1 MLMACRQ
8 SFTWYNYSFC
18 ADTNQED
25 GCVCPSSNE
34 AAPAQWEA
42 VLSALLHAGGR

>member
-25 GCVCPSSNE
+25 GSLCPSSNE
-34 AAPAQWEA
+34 AAPAECEA
-42 VLSALLHAGGR
+42 LLSAMLHAGGR